1 MEKKNFFLYDYLPKQ
16 LLNKK
21 EKISNEKIKEIP
33 LIGLYFGALNC
44 PPCNYFTR
52 LLIKFY
58 EKSNEKEK
66 NVEIIYCSLDESK
79 EDFDEYYSKMP
90 WLSLSYD
97 DENLEK
103 MGNDF
108 DIQGVPLFYIF
119 TGKGKLIDEYGKKKI
134 EKQNSQA
141 LNIWMEKVKNI

>member
-1 MEKKNFFLYDYLPKQ
+1 MEKEKLFLYNYLPKE
-16 LLNKK
+16 LISKK
-21 EKISNEKIKEIP
+21 GNISIEKIKEIP

-52 LLIKFY
+52 LLNKFY
-58 EKSNEKEK
+58 EKINQNEKK
-66 NVEIIYCSLDESK
+66 FEIIYCSLDESE
-79 EDFDEYYSKMP
+79 EDYNEYYNKMP
-90 WLSLSYD
+90 WLSLSFD
-97 DENLEK
+97 SEFLEK